1 MIKKYETILLDV
13 DGTLL
18 DFQKTE
24 RYALEHTFQKFAV
37 SFTEEIYE
45 KYRNIN
51 HGLWKQFELGTID
64 KDTLLYSRFT
74 KLFEEIG
81 IRQDGIAFE
90 DEYQIMLGNTF
101 FYIDDCLECL
111 KRLGANYRLYI
122 VTNGVSITQV
132 TKLRLS
138 GIDQLV
144 SDIFVSEDSGFQKP
158 MKEFFD
164 YIEKKIPVYQRET
177 TLIVG
182 DSLSSDMKGG
192 INIGIDTCWFCQTGE
207 EIPED
212 MDITYR
218 VASLREL
225 MELLAV

>member
-18 DFQKTE
+18 DFHKTE
-24 RYALEHTFQKFAV
+24 RYALEHTFQKFGV
-37 SFTEEIYE
+37 SFTEELYE
-45 KYRNIN
+45 KYREIN
-51 HGLWKQFELGTID
+51 HGLWNQFELGTID
-64 KDTLLYSRFT
+64 KDTLLYSRFI
-74 KLFEEIG
+74 KLFEVLG

-90 DEYQIMLGNTF
+90 DEYQRTLGNTY

-111 KRLGANYRLYI
+111 KRLGTKYRLYI

-144 SDIFVSEDSGFQKP
+144 IDIFVSEDTGFQKP
-158 MKEFFD
+158 MREYFD
-164 YIEKKIPVYQRET
+164 HIEKKIPDYQRET

-192 INIGIDTCWFCQTGE
+192 INSGIDTCWFCQTE
-207 EIPED
+207 ASMPED

-218 VASLREL
+218 VTSLREL
-225 MELLAV
+225 MELLEV